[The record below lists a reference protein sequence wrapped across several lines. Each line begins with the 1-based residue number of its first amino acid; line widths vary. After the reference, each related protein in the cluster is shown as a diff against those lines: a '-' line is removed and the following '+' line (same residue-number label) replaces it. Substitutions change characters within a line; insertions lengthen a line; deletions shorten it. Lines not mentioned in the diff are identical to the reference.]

1 MHFAYPPRKSS
12 HPPAYLARGQ
22 SRSLSYSQRRQLKI
36 GAIILC
42 SLVFFILVFS
52 RLSTNGPE
60 RIQPGTPEV
69 VIVTL
74 IDEENMSKDYIAKVQ
89 DNRKDYAARHGMFPA
104 PFPPISNFFPRLT
117 TKRLHNLLPYHLL
130 LPFHRRLPP
139 LLGPRPR
146 PPARLDSLPTKHL
159 FLRPLPTRPNHEP
172 NPQPP

>member
-60 RIQPGTPEV
+60 RIQPGMPEV

-89 DNRKDYAARHGMFPA
+89 ENRKDYAARHGISSPLPFPNHINLLSETNNQQATQPSSPPSPPTPPSPTPPA
-104 PFPPISNFFPRLT
+104 PGPSSPPSGTL
-117 TKRLHNLLPYHLL
+117 
-130 LPFHRRLPP
+130 
-139 LLGPRPR
+139 
-146 PPARLDSLPTKHL
+146 
-159 FLRPLPTRPNHEP
+159 
-172 NPQPP
+172 